1 MSLIAV
7 WSPLKGGTG
16 STMLAAA
23 LPIVLAMEYQIRV
36 LLTHGGYA
44 GERVELAFSDRKEM
58 KMMDNALSFPDQGMD
73 ALERLSTSG
82 RLNPENLRNYS
93 VPLISSSL
101 DLLGGPRTLGTGISA
116 PGQRAALMQRVLEA
130 SRQSYDVTIADAGN
144 GEPGAADR
152 AILNA
157 ADLVVIGIHQN
168 LHSLDAVFSKVGLL
182 EEVKGKP
189 CFYSIGR
196 YDRECSATL
205 QNIKRRFGLKGY
217 VAGVPYC
224 SGMTDAWNTRTVLM
238 YMQRSRGGFGRKR
251 WGSLYLAMQGLAQ
264 EIAEEYGLPA
274 VPAKARAMHA
284 LG

>member
-1 MSLIAV
+1 MSLVAV
-7 WSPLKGGTG
+7 WSPLNGGTG

-23 LPIVLAMEYQIRV
+23 LPIVLAMEYQTRV
-36 LLTHGGYA
+36 LLTHGGHA

-58 KMMDNALSFPDQGMD
+58 MDNALSFHDNGMD

-82 RLNPENLRNYS
+82 RLNPENVRNYS
-93 VPLISSSL
+93 VPLIAGRL
-101 DLLGGPRTLGTGISA
+101 DLLGGSRVLRTDLSA
-116 PGQRAALMQRVLEA
+116 NEQGATLMSRVLEA
-130 SRQSYDVTIADAGN
+130 SRHSHDVTVADAGN
-144 GEPGAADR
+144 GAPGAADR

-157 ADLVVIGIHQN
+157 ADLVVIGMNQN
-168 LHSLDAVFSKVGLL
+168 LHLL
-182 EEVKGKP
+182 ETVLSKGGLPDEVKEKP

-217 VAGVPYC
+217 AAGVPYC
-224 SGMTDAWNTRTVLM
+224 SGMTDAWNTRNVLM
-238 YMQRSRGGFGRKR
+238 YMQRSRGEYGRKR
-251 WGSLYLAMQGLAQ
+251 WNSLYLAMQGLAQ
-264 EIAEEYGLPA
+264 GIAEECGLPA